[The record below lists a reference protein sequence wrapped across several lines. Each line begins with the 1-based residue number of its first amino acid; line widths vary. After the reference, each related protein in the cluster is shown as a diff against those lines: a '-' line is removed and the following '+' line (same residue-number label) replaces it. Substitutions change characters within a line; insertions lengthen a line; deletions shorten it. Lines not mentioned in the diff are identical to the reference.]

1 MRIRGDQKLNE
12 HNNNDLF
19 LSLRSAAEGDA
30 LARGEQMRA
39 RVPSRSSLKRFISF
53 SADSHRRFANEER
66 FLSIF
71 RFPLKTNKQEMSSSH

>member
-1 MRIRGDQKLNE
+1 MSICGDQKLNE
-12 HNNNDLF
+12 HNNNDLL
-19 LSLRSAAEGDA
+19 LSLRSAAERDS

-39 RVPSRSSLKRFISF
+39 RVPNRLNFKRFISF

-71 RFPLKTNKQEMSSSH
+71 RFPLKTNKQEMFRSH